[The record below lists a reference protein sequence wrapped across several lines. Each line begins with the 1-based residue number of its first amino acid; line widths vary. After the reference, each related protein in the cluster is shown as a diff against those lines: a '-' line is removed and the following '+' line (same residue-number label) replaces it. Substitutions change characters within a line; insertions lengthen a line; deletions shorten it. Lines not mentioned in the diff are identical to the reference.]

1 MDRIEDLR
9 AFVAVIEHGS
19 LTRAAGQLGHSFQSG
34 EPAQTCPQTDG
45 SRERPTIRV
54 RPRSLQRGQRMSLS
68 ATRIGA
74 SGSRRFTVRS
84 MSMTMSQASHAM
96 TSQ

>member
-34 EPAQTCPQTDG
+34 EPAQTFLKLTD
-45 SRERPTIRV
+45 PA
-54 RPRSLQRGQRMSLS
+54 RGR
-68 ATRIGA
+68 
-74 SGSRRFTVRS
+74 
-84 MSMTMSQASHAM
+84 
-96 TSQ
+96 